1 MVSATSKHVPHQ
13 RTATTLRLATHQ
25 HVLTQPAAI
34 TAPNPTA
41 LLATTI
47 LHAPRLSSAPRPL
60 VIEMAAEQCLAPR
73 LRTAALPVNAH
84 LLALIALV
92 EPTVPR
98 LIAPDVV
105 SSPSA
110 SATQLVPSKFAL
122 PEDAIQLLAL
132 HLPLLIAATPVDA
145 HLHALIA
152 LVAQI
157 VHSRIAAFAA
167 NSRRAIPPLTV
178 HREHAHLKDALQLL
192 ALHLPQPIV
201 ATPVD
206 AHQSVITRPVAQ
218 TVQGLIV
225 AFAAN
230 SRPVIPLLTVRRE
243 LAPLK
248 DVLPLNA
255 RHPRQPT
262 VATLV
267 DVTLPV

>member
-73 LRTAALPVNAH
+73 LRTAAIPVNAH

-92 EPTVPR
+92 EPIVPR

-132 HLPLLIAATPVDA
+132 HLPLQY
-145 HLHALIA
+145 HL
-152 LVAQI
+152 
-157 VHSRIAAFAA
+157 
-167 NSRRAIPPLTV
+167 
-178 HREHAHLKDALQLL
+178 
-192 ALHLPQPIV
+192 
-201 ATPVD
+201 
-206 AHQSVITRPVAQ
+206 
-218 TVQGLIV
+218 
-225 AFAAN
+225 
-230 SRPVIPLLTVRRE
+230 
-243 LAPLK
+243 
-248 DVLPLNA
+248 
-255 RHPRQPT
+255 
-262 VATLV
+262 
-267 DVTLPV
+267 

>member
-13 RTATTLRLATHQ
+13 KTATILRLATHQ

-73 LRTAALPVNAH
+73 LRTAAIPVNAH

-92 EPTVPR
+92 EPIVPR

-132 HLPLLIAATPVDA
+132 HLPQLIAATPVDA

-178 HREHAHLKDALQLL
+178 RREHAPLKDALQLL
-192 ALHLPQPIV
+192 ALHLPQLIA

-206 AHQSVITRPVAQ
+206 AHPSVITRLVAQ

-230 SRPVIPLLTVRRE
+230 SQRAIPPLTVRRE
-243 LAPLK
+243 HAPLK

-267 DVTLPV
+267 DVTLLV